1 MPKLSR
7 TTAVLAAAVAL
18 SVAAAARAEQK
29 IATINPVKVLNSLAE
44 TKDINNAMNGEQQ
57 TIQQQYQDRQQKVK
71 DLQSQRDQLKPDAPQ
86 WADLNKQCVQASSE
100 LQAWAQTSQMELA
113 RKFRENAKRMN
124 EKIQATVAQVA
135 KEKGID
141 LVIAEQKPE
150 VNEADIEKMNPQQY
164 MGLLFSQNVLYKSD
178 TVDLTQDVIAK
189 LDSEYKKH

>member
-100 LQAWAQTSQMELA
+100 L
-113 RKFRENAKRMN
+113 KR
-124 EKIQATVAQVA
+124 APSDRPVA
-135 KEKGID
+135 
-141 LVIAEQKPE
+141 
-150 VNEADIEKMNPQQY
+150 
-164 MGLLFSQNVLYKSD
+164 
-178 TVDLTQDVIAK
+178 
-189 LDSEYKKH
+189 